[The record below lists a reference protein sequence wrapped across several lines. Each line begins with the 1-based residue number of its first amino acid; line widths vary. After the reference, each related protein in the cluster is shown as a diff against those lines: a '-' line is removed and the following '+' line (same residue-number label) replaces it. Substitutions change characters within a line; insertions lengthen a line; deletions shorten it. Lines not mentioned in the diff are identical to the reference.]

1 MRHEALMTNRSEA
14 ARRKL
19 AADIEAFTCGE
30 VPSPLDMTRAAKL
43 ENWVTSVRRRGNEF
57 VCVVVGDVCKHPEFG
72 DGENIQTSAVAWF
85 DRKDRF
91 IRTHNRIYALGEP
104 APTRKE

>member
-1 MRHEALMTNRSEA
+1 MTNRSEA
-14 ARRKL
+14 ARRNL

-30 VPSPLDMTRAAKL
+30 VPSPLDMMRAAKL

-57 VCVVVGDVCKHPEFG
+57 VCVVVGDVCTHAVFG

-85 DRKDRF
+85 DRDRF
-91 IRTHNRIYALGEP
+91 IWMPNRIYALGEP